1 MASHPAQFTEPI
13 TTKHVCFYK
22 SGDPQFSGL
31 KMIIN
36 SRTFKTFDA
45 LLDSLS
51 KRVPLPFGVRNITT
65 PRGIH
70 GISTLDELEDRKA
83 YICSDQK
90 KVKPIDLAVAS
101 KPPKPWNSTRPV
113 SAHRRAIQL
122 NKQNEGQLFQRKN
135 SVVVRTPRKI
145 VVFKNGDAG
154 IKHTLMLQKKTA
166 QTFESILDLVTE
178 VMQFRVLKLYTPDG
192 RRVDGLQALILCSGV
207 VVAAGREPFK
217 ARKYDTQRLSLPTK
231 LPGISNRVKPKT
243 INKIQQRNW
252 RKKSVSNIR
261 SRKFSFSSEKYFL
274 NKLSNSIG
282 SLCNIP
288 DTPKGSLETCTCTVE
303 DIPLMPLDDD
313 IEKSIH
319 INQDG
324 TMTVEMKVRLM
335 IKEEETIQWSTT
347 VSRSSVL
354 NHVKKQVD
362 PEADLPDYNTLPSKA
377 KAEVMYLEDY
387 NSNEESD
394 LSFKRMKAISGTKQA
409 NEMSIVDKESQQC
422 DTWQDPHYDVNLVET
437 EEDNNKQIFKRPL
450 TADPRQSRRKQASME
465 SIKTGSESE
474 IHKNLFGTYSYSE
487 EKENG
492 ERKGECCTI
501 SHCSSSSVP
510 KPRKGDN
517 CEINNSDLH
526 FKCRTSGVAQLL
538 TLHNRDEVTERVIHL
553 EQENCH
559 DNYFANHQVMCARLA
574 SSGQAICLSRN
585 NCEMHYKRPSTASE
599 SFSERK
605 HECGSSDFMYA
616 EDSLAYKSYQK
627 VLDSSLD
634 CSSAYTVSQINNTA
648 PVDNMFLSQSPP
660 AVKRKKKKSNKRKVK
675 KTNQSDGVSSYIVTE
690 KSNDL
695 VVDQNEQ
702 NAISYCEESAQC
714 AETCAHDDQRPLKMK
729 KRNKKKTEVEHEPS
743 NNSSVSTVSENTY
756 VLKDS
761 GESSQEAVSEKELN
775 CNAASPESQDSETD
789 QDHENSTQIIIKKS
803 VLPPIGSSATDKKK
817 HKKQKREKRNEQ
829 DKSDEE
835 TASRG
840 EELLQYNE
848 STSSL
853 GMSNVDKAPPLI
865 KDFEKKWLG
874 EVQSESTLPHNEFTE
889 ANAETRKKAKV
900 VFQIG
905 TTAIAPKMERLEVEE
920 VPEEESPVRQ
930 EPPETPDQPTKVKRD
945 TTHTAEA
952 AIQTELGKI
961 DANMPAGQHNTRPV
975 LEQLHSLVKSIKQI
989 PTLRRPLGL
998 EKSYSMPDFS
1008 AHIDSYF
1015 DFPSKVLLTLLTIMT
1030 IKEGVGSLNYS
1041 GTLVNSSRCAE
1052 VLTLMESLKRLASIE
1067 DAKEVKASVSG
1078 LQTCTLAQLLQT
1090 WREKNVE
1097 QGSHNISLPDTPDDN
1112 KALLETSMSTN
1123 NIETDGTF
1131 DMQELIEQLGMSD
1144 EVQKEL
1150 CAIMKDN
1157 SATCLEAQLVDTGE
1171 LSDVP
1176 VPVEEEENELA
1187 FECNEKVSLC
1197 LKMDEV
1203 PDEENATLGNTSY
1216 SDKNVTSDQNVPN
1229 DNLQVSEAEDTT
1241 EVTPLS
1247 NEQNVISGF
1256 MVENQEGSING
1267 TNEHLSVNE
1276 DTLEE
1281 EDGVHPTHYVCDI
1294 VKPCDDTVE
1303 STNSHSSASSLAFGY
1318 DAKQNPKT
1326 EFVGIS
1332 INALKEMFMAKS
1344 IQDFQYGSKRLPRP
1358 LTSNLS
1364 DCRPESSESVKSGYK
1379 SQASCEMTTKSGEDG
1394 SGKRSVSTGCVRRT
1408 IERLYGKTEANFR
1421 PPSFKRPPSVPKQ
1434 KQKES
1439 PSKMSAGSITSFE
1452 ESKPKVNGDLLYFH
1466 ANGSFHLEEETLQGV
1481 QNTAQSETDDEV
1493 LINKGRWLFKENHLI
1508 RKSPPEN
1515 IGMYGNIE
1523 TTSTETALDNTSED
1537 VPYSRFEGHL
1547 PPLAVI
1553 SSSELEELAKST
1565 EPKCS
1570 YFNMP
1575 RASDSDPFQDDL
1587 LNVKSKG
1594 SLLCNDSPR
1603 KKKKGDRLSMATCA
1617 EPEQKW
1623 AERNCSLPS
1632 FALVDFRI
1640 PNNKVHPEQEPPVAH
1655 AVVAQPS
1662 RANSANSKAP
1672 EDQHSLEKLHLMC
1685 GQHCPILTVTVEP
1698 LNEEKRGYVYQKQTD
1713 PENQWIMCSLTRK
1726 TTALYQHAP
1735 QMSINDQMSTMQVNE
1750 ENMTCIMSG
1759 IIKMFEIESIKHEI
1773 ERIKQGLSLHVSK
1786 KQVM

>member
-1 MASHPAQFTEPI
+1 
-13 TTKHVCFYK
+13 
-22 SGDPQFSGL
+22 
-31 KMIIN
+31 MIIN

-101 KPPKPWNSTRPV
+101 KPSKPWNSTRPV

-122 NKQNEGQLFQRKN
+122 NNKGQLFQRKN

-154 IKHTLMLQKKTA
+154 IKHTLMLQKKTT

-231 LPGISNRVKPKT
+231 LPGISNRVKPKP
-243 INKIQQRNW
+243 INKIQQRN
-252 RKKSVSNIR
+252 
-261 SRKFSFSSEKYFL
+261 Y
-274 NKLSNSIG
+274 
-282 SLCNIP
+282 
-288 DTPKGSLETCTCTVE
+288 
-303 DIPLMPLDDD
+303 
-313 IEKSIH
+313 
-319 INQDG
+319 
-324 TMTVEMKVRLM
+324 
-335 IKEEETIQWSTT
+335 
-347 VSRSSVL
+347 
-354 NHVKKQVD
+354 
-362 PEADLPDYNTLPSKA
+362 
-377 KAEVMYLEDY
+377 
-387 NSNEESD
+387 
-394 LSFKRMKAISGTKQA
+394 
-409 NEMSIVDKESQQC
+409 
-422 DTWQDPHYDVNLVET
+422 
-437 EEDNNKQIFKRPL
+437 
-450 TADPRQSRRKQASME
+450 
-465 SIKTGSESE
+465 
-474 IHKNLFGTYSYSE
+474 
-487 EKENG
+487 
-492 ERKGECCTI
+492 
-501 SHCSSSSVP
+501 
-510 KPRKGDN
+510 
-517 CEINNSDLH
+517 
-526 FKCRTSGVAQLL
+526 
-538 TLHNRDEVTERVIHL
+538 
-553 EQENCH
+553 
-559 DNYFANHQVMCARLA
+559 
-574 SSGQAICLSRN
+574 
-585 NCEMHYKRPSTASE
+585 
-599 SFSERK
+599 
-605 HECGSSDFMYA
+605 
-616 EDSLAYKSYQK
+616 
-627 VLDSSLD
+627 
-634 CSSAYTVSQINNTA
+634 
-648 PVDNMFLSQSPP
+648 
-660 AVKRKKKKSNKRKVK
+660 
-675 KTNQSDGVSSYIVTE
+675 
-690 KSNDL
+690 
-695 VVDQNEQ
+695 
-702 NAISYCEESAQC
+702 
-714 AETCAHDDQRPLKMK
+714 
-729 KRNKKKTEVEHEPS
+729 
-743 NNSSVSTVSENTY
+743 
-756 VLKDS
+756 
-761 GESSQEAVSEKELN
+761 
-775 CNAASPESQDSETD
+775 
-789 QDHENSTQIIIKKS
+789 
-803 VLPPIGSSATDKKK
+803 
-817 HKKQKREKRNEQ
+817 
-829 DKSDEE
+829 
-835 TASRG
+835 
-840 EELLQYNE
+840 
-848 STSSL
+848 
-853 GMSNVDKAPPLI
+853 
-865 KDFEKKWLG
+865 
-874 EVQSESTLPHNEFTE
+874 
-889 ANAETRKKAKV
+889 
-900 VFQIG
+900 
-905 TTAIAPKMERLEVEE
+905 
-920 VPEEESPVRQ
+920 
-930 EPPETPDQPTKVKRD
+930 
-945 TTHTAEA
+945 
-952 AIQTELGKI
+952 
-961 DANMPAGQHNTRPV
+961 
-975 LEQLHSLVKSIKQI
+975 
-989 PTLRRPLGL
+989 
-998 EKSYSMPDFS
+998 
-1008 AHIDSYF
+1008 
-1015 DFPSKVLLTLLTIMT
+1015 
-1030 IKEGVGSLNYS
+1030 
-1041 GTLVNSSRCAE
+1041 
-1052 VLTLMESLKRLASIE
+1052 
-1067 DAKEVKASVSG
+1067 
-1078 LQTCTLAQLLQT
+1078 
-1090 WREKNVE
+1090 
-1097 QGSHNISLPDTPDDN
+1097 TPDDN

-1123 NIETDGTF
+1123 NIETDDTF
-1131 DMQELIEQLGMSD
+1131 DMQELIERLGMSD
-1144 EVQKEL
+1144 EVQKES
-1150 CAIMKDN
+1150 CAMMKDN
-1157 SATCLEAQLVDTGE
+1157 SATCLEEQLVNTGE

-1176 VPVEEEENELA
+1176 VPIEEDENELA

-1241 EVTPLS
+1241 EVSPRST
-1247 NEQNVISGF
+1247 EQNVISGF

-1281 EDGVHPTHYVCDI
+1281 EDGVNPTHYVCDI
-1294 VKPCDDTVE
+1294 VKPCDDTME

-1318 DAKQNPKT
+1318 DAKQNPKM
-1326 EFVGIS
+1326 EFGGIS

-1394 SGKRSVSTGCVRRT
+1394 SGKRSVSTGYVIRT

-1466 ANGSFHLEEETLQGV
+1466 AKGSFHLEEETLQGV
-1481 QNTAQSETDDEV
+1481 QNTAQSETDDGV
-1493 LINKGRWLFKENHLI
+1493 LIDKGRWLLKDNHLI

-1537 VPYSRFEGHL
+1537 VPYSRFASHL

-1570 YFNMP
+1570 YFNVP

-1587 LNVKSKG
+1587 LNVNSKG

-1640 PNNKVHPEQEPPVAH
+1640 PNNKVHPEQKPPVAH

-1713 PENQWIMCSLTRK
+1713 PENQWIMRSLTRK

-1759 IIKMFEIESIKHEI
+1759 IIKMFENESIKHEI